1 MDNSIQETEKIT
13 PEDICL
19 YERKQMSKYQLMQF
33 GVNDLKTSDK
43 LQLLR
48 IKYYE
53 LNLTNYTKTLVANRI
68 LEEL

>member
-1 MDNSIQETEKIT
+1 M
-13 PEDICL
+13 
-19 YERKQMSKYQLMQF
+19 QMSKFQLMQF

-43 LQLLR
+43 LQLLK